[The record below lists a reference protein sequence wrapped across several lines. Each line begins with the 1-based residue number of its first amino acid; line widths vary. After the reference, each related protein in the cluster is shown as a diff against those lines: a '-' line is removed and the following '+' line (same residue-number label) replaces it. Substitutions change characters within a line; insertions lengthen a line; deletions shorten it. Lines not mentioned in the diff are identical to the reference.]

1 MLSTV
6 TVPSVLNQT
15 VISASAMPSLPAI
28 TSTIPV
34 TLFSV
39 PTVASI
45 IGPNP
50 SILSLIPS
58 VVAYPDLNQD
68 KNLRRE
74 IIDYIYDK
82 VINNWLKYYYLGLYK
97 LFVVENGK
105 VNLVKTFEAA
115 DKNNKIDNTENMKK
129 YEFMLSNYFD
139 KKDVS
144 RLLDRFRKKHGI
156 NWWDIKKRS
165 DKFRSYL
172 ENKVL
177 RYIYKQIKTGLN

>member
-15 VISASAMPSLPAI
+15 VISASAIPSLPTV

-34 TLFSV
+34 TLYSV
-39 PTVASI
+39 PTVASVI
-45 IGPNP
+45 SPNP
-50 SILSLIPS
+50 TVFSLIPS
-58 VVAYPDLNQD
+58 VLAYPDLNQD
-68 KNLRRE
+68 KNLRQ
-74 IIDYIYDK
+74 DVTNYIYDK

-105 VNLVKTFEAA
+105 VSLVKTFEAA
-115 DKNNKIDNTENMKK
+115 EKNSKSDNTNNMKI

-139 KKDVS
+139 KKDIS
-144 RLLDRFRKKHGI
+144 RLLDKFRKKHRI

-165 DKFRSYL
+165 DKFRRYL
-172 ENKVL
+172 EEKVL